1 MSINKKL
8 EIIQDFHDYIGKILA
23 KGYMNDDSTLDNLID
38 IITLTDYKDED
49 NITLEESEI
58 EVDVSDEEEESEEEK
73 SDDDEEKSDEEEKTD
88 EEEIKTETSEE
99 EEDDES
105 NEPVK
110 KTSYL
115 SLFSKKQP
123 DPVYN
128 TSIKIDDFITNK
140 NKIDNVLL
148 YKNNTSYVDRLSNY
162 LQYITTY

>member
-23 KGYMNDDSTLDNLID
+23 KGYMNDDCTLDNLID
-38 IITLTDYKDED
+38 IITKTDYNDKSDED
-49 NITLEESEI
+49 NITLE
-58 EVDVSDEEEESEEEK
+58 DEEEDDEEEKTEESEEE
-73 SDDDEEKSDEEEKTD
+73 ENEEEEKT
-88 EEEIKTETSEE
+88 EESEE
-99 EEDDES
+99 EEKTVDSEEDDKY
-105 NEPVK
+105 EPVK
-110 KTSYL
+110 KISYL

-128 TSIKIDDFITNK
+128 TSVKIDDFITNK
-140 NKIDNVLL
+140 SKVENVLL